1 MTARAMLGAYP
12 GDVDLD
18 HDLLTRALEAL
29 AVCAQ
34 TCTAC
39 ADACLAEDM
48 VADLRRCI
56 TTDLNCADICST
68 TLSVLSRHTGYD
80 AAVTRGQLQACVAAC
95 GVCAAECEQHAGM
108 HEHCRV
114 CAEACR
120 ECEEA
125 CRALLAS
132 IA

>member
-1 MTARAMLGAYP
+1 MKADAMLRTYP
-12 GDVDLD
+12 GDVGLD
-18 HDLLTRALEAL
+18 PDLLTRALEAL
-29 AVCAQ
+29 AACAQ
-34 TCTAC
+34 TCAAC

-56 TTDLNCADICST
+56 TTDLNCADICAT
-68 TLSVLSRHTGYD
+68 TLGVLSRHTGYD